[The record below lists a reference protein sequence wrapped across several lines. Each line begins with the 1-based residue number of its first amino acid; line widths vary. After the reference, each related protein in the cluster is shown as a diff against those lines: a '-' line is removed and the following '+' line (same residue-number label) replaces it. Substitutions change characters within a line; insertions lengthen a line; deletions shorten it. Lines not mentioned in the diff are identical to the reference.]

1 MAPFSD
7 QLLTVLVFIGLFCIF
22 YRFVA
27 FFLLYAK
34 IDETY
39 PIQKWLMKTYWS
51 YHLKTKSVLSSSYRN
66 QRKLLYEQRKA
77 VSPHKSLDDSGERAP
92 HFRVSS
98 RFTAPTQEQI
108 AELRGDNEPGCAQS
122 ERRKKIHSTNANAS
136 PEAAASEATP

>member
-1 MAPFSD
+1 LAPFSD
-7 QLLTVLVFIGLFCIF
+7 QLLAVLVFIGLFGFLC
-22 YRFVA
+22 RFVV
-27 FFLLYAK
+27 FLLLNTN
-34 IDETY
+34 IGDTHL
-39 PIQKWLMKTYWS
+39 IQKWLMKTYWS
-51 YHLKTKSVLSSSYRN
+51 YHLKTKSVMSSSCSYR
-66 QRKLLYEQRKA
+66 RKQLDEPRKE